1 MADAGAHRLCMANI
15 GDNNT
20 ILIRNN
26 AQNEIK
32 YIGTKTYN
40 LPKIAYDKSVVLNF
54 FVIYSVPAAGDCIF
68 GADGNFIRLW
78 LLVLCKTM
86 TLLQVINA
94 YMNLLQR
101 RHNDVFVFPSY
112 QAVLWDN
119 DRYTWLWPKVICTC
133 IFFCILLQA

>member
-40 LPKIAYDKSVVLNF
+40 LPKIAYDKSVVLN
-54 FVIYSVPAAGDCIF
+54 V
-68 GADGNFIRLW
+68 
-78 LLVLCKTM
+78 
-86 TLLQVINA
+86 
-94 YMNLLQR
+94 
-101 RHNDVFVFPSY
+101 
-112 QAVLWDN
+112 
-119 DRYTWLWPKVICTC
+119 
-133 IFFCILLQA
+133 FFCDL